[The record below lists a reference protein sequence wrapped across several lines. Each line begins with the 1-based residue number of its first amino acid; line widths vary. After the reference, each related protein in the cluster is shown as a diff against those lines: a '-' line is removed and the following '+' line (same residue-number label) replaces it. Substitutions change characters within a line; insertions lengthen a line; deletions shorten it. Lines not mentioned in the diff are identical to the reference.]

1 MGASCPRST
10 RDGSRFPDPYS
21 SKDYDVNTTAA
32 QDTDVIIIGSGFS
45 GLAMGTRLKREGFDD
60 FLILERAGDIGG
72 TWRDNT
78 YPGAACDIQSHLYS
92 YSFRPNP
99 DWSRIYAE
107 QPEILQ
113 YLEDTADEEGLRGHI
128 RVRHEVSDATWDEE
142 SSRWVV
148 TAGGNTFS
156 CKILVT
162 ASGHLSDPK
171 IPDMEGLEEFRGK
184 IFHSARWDHT
194 ADLKGKRVGVVG
206 TGASAI
212 QIVPAIAPEVEHL
225 TVLQRSAPYVIPR
238 VDREYSAVEKQM
250 FRKVPAKAQEVR
262 DELFWWNES
271 RFPQRRLVPDFLA
284 QIRALADRHRENQIS
299 DPELMRKVTP
309 DYEVGCKRILISN
322 DYYPA
327 LERENVSLETSLI
340 ERMTADGAVL
350 ADGRE
355 VPLDAL
361 ILSTGFE
368 ASDLPIAYRVFGR
381 GGRSLA
387 DHWAAAGE
395 QAYACT
401 TVGGFP
407 NLFVML
413 GPNTGL
419 GAGSIIFMV
428 ETQAQYILEA
438 VEYMTENDVR
448 SLDVPKSAENR
459 YAQSII
465 DRSEGTVWVSGG
477 CKSWYLDHNGR
488 LTTLWPDFMTEF
500 RRENGSFRPEAYV
513 VDGGNR
519 TTATMVD
526 SLPSAHA
533 PAE

>member
-1 MGASCPRST
+1 MNA
-10 RDGSRFPDPYS
+10 
-21 SKDYDVNTTAA
+21 TAPHDTA
-32 QDTDVIIIGSGFS
+32 PHDTDVIIIGTGFS
-45 GLAMGTRLKREGFDD
+45 GLAMGTRLKRAGFDD
-60 FLILERAGDIGG
+60 FLLLERAAAIGG

-99 DWSRIYAE
+99 DWSRVYAG
-107 QPEILQ
+107 QSEILQ

-128 RVRHEVSDATWDEE
+128 RFRHEVSAATWDDETA
-142 SSRWVV
+142 RWTVV
-148 TAGGNTFS
+148 AGGHSFS
-156 CKILVT
+156 CRILVT

-171 IPDMEGLEEFRGK
+171 IPELPGIGEFRGT
-184 IFHSARWDHT
+184 IFHSARWDHS
-194 ADLKGKRVGVVG
+194 ADLRGKRVGVVG

-212 QIVPAIAPEVEHL
+212 QIVPAIAPEAEHV
-225 TVLQRSAPYVIPR
+225 TVFQRSAPYVIPR
-238 VDREYSAVEKQM
+238 VDREYSDVEKQM
-250 FRKVPAKAQEVR
+250 FRKVPAKAQELR

-284 QIRALADRHRENQIS
+284 QIRALADRHRQQQIS

-322 DYYPA
+322 DWYPA
-327 LERENVSLETSLI
+327 LERDDVSLETSLI
-340 ERMTADGAVL
+340 ERMTPDGAVL
-350 ADGRE
+350 TDGRE
-355 VPLDAL
+355 EPLDVL
-361 ILSTGFE
+361 VLSTGFE
-368 ASDLPIAYRVFGR
+368 ASDLPIAYRIFGR

-387 DHWAAAGE
+387 GHWAEAGE

-401 TVGGFP
+401 TVTGFP

-438 VEYMTENDVR
+438 VGYMTANGVR
-448 SLDVPKSAENR
+448 SLEVPRSAEEH
-459 YAQSII
+459 YARSLVE
-465 DRSEGTVWVSGG
+465 RSEGTVWVSGG
-477 CKSWYLDHNGR
+477 CKSWYLDRNGR

-513 VDGGNR
+513 VDGGGR
-519 TTATMVD
+519 TKASMVD